1 MGSPSVDP
9 DRSTATVERPTLL
22 IHRARAERNIA
33 AMAAKA
39 ASSGVGFRPHF
50 KTHQSIEVGRWF
62 RSAGVEAI
70 TVSSPDMAV
79 EFAADGWEDIL
90 IAVPLNAGAEA
101 VYRDLSERVT
111 LGLLVD
117 HPDHVGFLQRTGLRV
132 NAWIKIDAGYGRVGV
147 AWDDRDTLRALA
159 LGLTALPHARFAGL
173 LAHSGQTYQSRGR
186 AEMEAIW
193 NQCADRMWTANESA
207 GRLQAGI
214 SVGDTPSCSML
225 ERFDGCTEVRP
236 GNFVYYDLQQLRIGS
251 CGLDQIAAA
260 VACPIVSVQPRRNE
274 VVVHGGSVH
283 FSRDFV
289 TDPDL
294 GAIFGRALSDVGD
307 GWGALADGVALVRL
321 SQEHGVLTG
330 PPGWI
335 ADRRIGDVLRIVP
348 AHSCLAASALRPHF
362 GIV

>member
-1 MGSPSVDP
+1 MI
-9 DRSTATVERPTLL
+9 ERPTLF

-33 AMAAKA
+33 AMAGKA
-39 ASSGVGFRPHF
+39 AASGVRFRPHF
-50 KTHQSIEVGRWF
+50 KTHQSLEVGRWF
-62 RSAGVEAI
+62 RAAGVEAI

-90 IAVPLNAGAEA
+90 IAVPLNPGAEA
-101 VYRDLSERVT
+101 EYRDLSERVS

-117 HPDHVGFLQRTGLRV
+117 HPDHVDFLQRTGLRV

-159 LGLTALPHARFAGL
+159 LGLSALPHARFAGL
-173 LAHSGQTYQSRGR
+173 LAHSGQTYQCRGR
-186 AEMEAIW
+186 AEIEAIW
-193 NQCADRMWTANESA
+193 SQCADHMWAANEAS
-207 GRLQAGI
+207 GRLQTDI
-214 SVGDTPSCSML
+214 SVGDTPSCSVL
-225 ERFDGCTEVRP
+225 DRFDGCTEVRP

-274 VVVHGGSVH
+274 LVVHGGAVH
-283 FSRDFV
+283 FSRDV
-289 TDPDL
+289 VAAPDL
-294 GAIFGRALSDVGD
+294 GTIFGRALSDAGD
-307 GWGALADGVALVRL
+307 GWSAFADGVALVRL

-335 ADRRIGDVLRIVP
+335 AGRRIGDVLRIVP

-362 GIV
+362 AIV